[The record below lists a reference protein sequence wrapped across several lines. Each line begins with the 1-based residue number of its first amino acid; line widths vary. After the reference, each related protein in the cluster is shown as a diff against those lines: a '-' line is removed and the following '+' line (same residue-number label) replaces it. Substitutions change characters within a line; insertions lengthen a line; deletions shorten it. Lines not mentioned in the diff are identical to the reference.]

1 MFFFKYPDSSNFCFL
16 LDRKCQQR
24 NFLTIMQYYSL
35 IRLSQSIYGVENTN
49 SSVLMWAIGS
59 MMRGSVSQM
68 NAFCVLRSAPHKP
81 K

>member
-1 MFFFKYPDSSNFCFL
+1 MKYYF
-16 LDRKCQQR
+16 
-24 NFLTIMQYYSL
+24 L

-68 NAFCVLRSAPHKP
+68 NAFVLRFALSAAQTEIIYLIDKYA
-81 K
+81 